1 MNVMK
6 YFHQINLILSIIM
19 NLIEMDIIIN

>member
-6 YFHQINLILSIIM
+6 DFHQINLILCIIM
-19 NLIEMDIIIN
+19 NLIEMDIITN

>member
-6 YFHQINLILSIIM
+6 DFHYINLILSIIM
-19 NLIEMDIIIN
+19 NLIEMDIITN